1 MDGNVTITADA
12 HEAKALTFGFEE
24 AAAQLKELGY
34 TRVLVLGKDG
44 LPPVSCKTQNTPHL
58 RAAHLPHPGFCCYNG
73 KKRFFGKVGKP
84 YMLPV
89 TRRGTRH
96 SSG

>member
-1 MDGNVTITADA
+1 MQAGGTVVIENGTIIVDSPRESCVFAMGGNVTITADA

-44 LPPVSCKTQNTPHL
+44 FASCEL
-58 RAAHLPHPGFCCYNG
+58 
-73 KKRFFGKVGKP
+73 
-84 YMLPV
+84 
-89 TRRGTRH
+89 
-96 SSG
+96 

>member
-1 MDGNVTITADA
+1 MGGDVTITADA

-44 LPPVSCKTQNTPHL
+44 FASCEL
-58 RAAHLPHPGFCCYNG
+58 
-73 KKRFFGKVGKP
+73 
-84 YMLPV
+84 
-89 TRRGTRH
+89 
-96 SSG
+96 